1 MRRCQTMGCT
11 SPERKAWYWPE
22 LDKEG
27 RAQIT
32 REIIDHHYL
41 IARGHPAALSKIS
54 TILIDDIQAAAR
66 GEKTPEDALKDAATK
81 GQDFINKLQ

>member
-1 MRRCQTMGCT
+1 MRRCQLMGCT

-22 LDKEG
+22 LDNEG

-32 REIIDHHYL
+32 REIIDKNYL

-66 GEKTPEDALKDAATK
+66 GEKTPEEALKDAATK
-81 GQDFINKLQ
+81 GQELIDKLQ

>member
-1 MRRCQTMGCT
+1 MGCT

-32 REIIDHHYL
+32 REIVDHNYL
-41 IARGHPAALSKIS
+41 IARAHPAALSKIS
-54 TILIDDIQAAAR
+54 SILIDDLQAAAR
-66 GEKTPEDALKDAATK
+66 GDMTAEAALKDAGTK
-81 GQDFINKLQ
+81 SRAVVGGGQ